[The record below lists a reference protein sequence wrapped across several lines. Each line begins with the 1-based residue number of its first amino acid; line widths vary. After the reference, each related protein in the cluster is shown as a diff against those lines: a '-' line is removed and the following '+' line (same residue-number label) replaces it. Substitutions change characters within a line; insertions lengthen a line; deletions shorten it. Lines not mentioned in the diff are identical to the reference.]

1 MFVDLVKYLQNKLDA
16 IAEGLYV
23 VSNERNIEADY
34 EKNQVIV
41 SALSGNVYEE
51 SATIPYQIDIITND
65 IESVMIDFTTL
76 AKNNN
81 NVPFDTVIQEGE
93 EYQAYTITPFFN
105 TPVVM
110 EKDMPL
116 GSDKYARVVVFANI
130 NAIFNVNNVKSITI
144 DGEEI
149 KFLNGSLTY
158 TTELKSNKVSGE
170 QLNKSK
176 KHVGSTGL
184 SFTSVNKST
193 VFFNK
198 LFKIMLGKLNGNTP
212 FNVEIEMTNGLKDSI
227 KMIVGTDILTS
238 NRGVLPSN
246 QVSLFIYDDRGDSDN
261 A

>member
-1 MFVDLVKYLQNKLDA
+1 MFVDLVKYLQEKLDA
-16 IAEGLYV
+16 IAKGLYV
-23 VSNERNIEADY
+23 VSNERNINADY
-34 EKNQVIV
+34 EKNQVVV

-93 EYQAYTITPFFN
+93 EYRAYTITPFFN

-116 GSDKYARVVVFANI
+116 GSDKYARIVVFANI
-130 NAIFNVNNVKSITI
+130 NAIFNVNNIKSLRI

-149 KFLNGSLTY
+149 KFLNASIGY
-158 TTELKSNKVSGE
+158 TTELKTNRVSGDE
-170 QLNKSK
+170 LNRSK
-176 KHVGSTGL
+176 KYVAST
-184 SFTSVNKST
+184 SVTFTAVNKSS

-198 LFKIMLGKLNGNTP
+198 LFKINFGQLKGNTC
-212 FNVEIEMTNGLKDSI
+212 FNVEIEMIDGLKGRL
-227 KMIVGTDILTS
+227 KMIYGTGILS
-238 NRGVLPSN
+238 SVRSQLPSN
-246 QVSLFIYDDRGDSDN
+246 QVSLFVYDDRGDGN